1 MSEPD
6 PASPAPRADTPARPG
21 APRKPLPG
29 ALPADPVDAE
39 WEKLE
44 RERVE
49 EEIDEAEEDLAEALS
64 EPQEPPSRSKW
75 MWGAFGIALVA
86 GAAFAAWVNLRL
98 VASPPPPPKDA
109 LREGSGAPSPSELGP
124 GVGLGADADADAEPE
139 EEPDP
144 AADADPQP
152 AVGDAG
158 ASR

>member
-1 MSEPD
+1 MTEPD
-6 PASPAPRADTPARPG
+6 PASPAHRADTPAQPG
-21 APRKPLPG
+21 APRKPLPA

-49 EEIDEAEEDLAEALS
+49 EEIDEAQEDLAEALA
-64 EPQEPPSRSKW
+64 EPQEPPARSKW

-124 GVGLGADADADAEPE
+124 GVGLGVDAEPE
-139 EEPDP
+139 PEPGADP
-144 AADADPQP
+144 AAEADPQP
-152 AVGDAG
+152 AVSDAG
-158 ASR
+158 ASP